1 MLTRGAVGPSAPA
14 HLNLSVIEVLFK
26 PAPLGV
32 SDRAVLVCGAALAA
46 PVEKALI
53 VADDVSVEHCY

>member
-1 MLTRGAVGPSAPA
+1 MLTRGAEGPSAPA

-32 SDRAVLVCGAALAA
+32 SDRAVLVCGVALAA

-53 VADDVSVEHCY
+53 VADDVFVEHCY